1 MAKQL
6 FREKSLKY
14 ISSPEQINDYLKVT
28 KPGVWAV
35 LVAIIV
41 LLVGLVIWG
50 NFAYIG
56 SSIDGY
62 AEVEDGIM
70 YMDFYSQ
77 EYAANVKE
85 GMTISVGENNST
97 ITSVGK
103 DDNGIIFAVAYTNL
117 SDGTYEATVTYKQ
130 TQVIGLLFGN

>member
-6 FREKSLKY
+6 FRENSLKY
-14 ISSPEQINDYLKVT
+14 ISSPEQINDYLNVT

-50 NFAYIG
+50 HFAYIG

>member
-1 MAKQL
+1 MANQL
-6 FREKSLKY
+6 FREKSLQY
-14 ISSPEQINDYLKVT
+14 ISSPERINDYLKVT
-28 KPGVWAV
+28 KPAVWAT
-35 LVAIIV
+35 LVAIVI

-77 EYAANVKE
+77 EFAANVKE

>member
-6 FREKSLKY
+6 FRENSLKY

>member
-50 NFAYIG
+50 HFAYIG
-56 SSIDGY
+56 STIDGY
-62 AEVEDGIM
+62 ADVEDGIM
-70 YMDFYSQ
+70 VMYFNSP
-77 EYAANVKE
+77 EYASSVKE
-85 GMTISVGENNST
+85 GMKIQIGESIST
-97 ITSVGK
+97 IDSVGK
-103 DDNGIIFAVAYTNL
+103 DDDGYIFAVAETNL
-117 SDGTYEATVTYKQ
+117 SDGIYEATVTYKQ
-130 TQVIGLLFGN
+130 TQVISLLFGN

>member
-1 MAKQL
+1 M
-6 FREKSLKY
+6 
-14 ISSPEQINDYLKVT
+14 
-28 KPGVWAV
+28 
-35 LVAIIV
+35 
-41 LLVGLVIWG
+41 GLVIWG

-77 EYAANVKE
+77 EFAANVKE

>member
-50 NFAYIG
+50 HFAYIG
-56 SSIDGY
+56 TIDGY
-62 AEVEDGIM
+62 ADVEDGIM
-70 YMDFYSQ
+70 VMYFNSP
-77 EYAANVKE
+77 EYASSVKE
-85 GMTISVGENNST
+85 GMKIQIGESIST
-97 ITSVGK
+97 IDSVGK
-103 DDNGIIFAVAYTNL
+103 DDDGYIFAVAETNL
-117 SDGTYEATVTYKQ
+117 SDGIYEATVTYKQ
-130 TQVIGLLFGN
+130 TQVISLLVGN

>member
-1 MAKQL
+1 MANQL
-6 FREKSLKY
+6 FREKSLQY

-28 KPGVWAV
+28 KPAVWAT
-35 LVAIIV
+35 LVAIVI